1 MANRGYLSG
10 PHRLLPSYTSIAG
23 PRTGVGAVSNSR
35 SSPPDFTYDAFPR
48 STSGGGGARES
59 TNYTRGPPSPASSAL
74 NISYPN
80 VNKFPYGLS
89 GVQMPTYNFG
99 SELYNYVSNGFPRKS
114 RMCTFCNKVFTRST
128 TRRYH
133 ERRCPLLRASNSL
146 AKSEE
151 NSAAAAAAAAAL
163 KEQQQRYKETAS
175 AISSQSQ
182 SSMVHSTSTSN
193 TSSSSQAA
201 ANLSSALPSI
211 SSPPHSLHP
220 AYPSHYSPAS
230 ALGSSPS
237 RSAAAA
243 YSYAHTYGSHFYN
256 TLSAAALSSLD
267 QNSNSLQ
274 VKKESDS
281 TSWLSSASSPNSKP
295 REHNGTH
302 SSLLGT
308 VSLASKS
315 FLANSGV
322 DLSPRQSA
330 DFHIRSQIPVFP
342 ASSLRDMTRS
352 PSPEPGETRSSS
364 PSVVNRRD
372 SASPHVLSAKDEEWK
387 QASHEKADY
396 RNKIAVANISGA
408 RLKTTSPPP
417 IVWNKKARLERAQE
431 QYMKIQSMDEEEDE
445 EEEDE
450 EDEDEVEEDEEQFN
464 ENGSSY
470 IEGND
475 GQKKSE
481 ENISGSISENSS
493 YDHLTCQFC
502 KKSFSDII
510 TRQAH
515 EALHNQTKSFGCCLC
530 SHAFHC
536 AYSLRIHLIRHHN
549 EGPYTCKQCSN
560 TFEEITDLKSHL
572 LADHTITKQEACSL
586 KYFVLL
592 DNSERNIAQS
602 GAVSD
607 SEQDTKDKSTL
618 SQRRSADSLPS
629 ELKEAEPE
637 SKSHENNDLVEP
649 FINGAGLSNEET
661 EVCKICNKA
670 FAKSFIRF
678 HERAHADQKPYEC
691 PICNKRFGYK
701 NNMKSHM
708 KLHQGLKPYQCQIC
722 GARFTRGSTLRRHG
736 RRHKVSRNN
745 MLDYALFDQN
755 TTPMRS
761 SGNGMNIT
769 STSASIPTAS
779 HTTHV
784 TAALT
789 NTTEGQAGSR
799 YHKTATA
806 DHQLNK
812 SFGYTSH
819 ARSSIQPTMSS
830 VDIDRYNS
838 VGRVTSPRTSPVSAS
853 SPRVSSSF
861 LPSQT
866 MTSPLVG
873 GLAAVAAANIFA
885 YPGAATPH
893 LYQFYA
899 SSNHLMPYSA
909 YSSNH
914 GVPHAVQSDALN
926 LSLGKRKSVLEEDE
940 RVQKIRAQRKD
951 SDSYSR
957 NSPPV
962 DNIQKN
968 GGSVKVEAEEP
979 GEMIK
984 ECNPFAQNFLSKTE
998 KYQGINKLQDKT
1010 EVKYES
1016 KEALKISTEDFAA
1029 QVNMCCPSPLV
1040 QSSTSSLHHQS
1051 SAGSPVGSSSC
1062 TDSNI
1067 QAHASPSG
1075 ISHHSSPANSAPS
1088 PTNISENHLQELL
1101 LSLLASG
1108 KMFRCSFCEIYFTE
1122 YAMFRLHQKYHQ
1134 SDVSRP
1140 FLCSVCGEDC
1150 KDKTYFTV
1158 HLSEHLGL
1166 STKSGLA

>member
-10 PHRLLPSYTSIAG
+10 PHRLLPSYTSIAAT
-23 PRTGVGAVSNSR
+23 RTGVGAVSNSR
-35 SSPPDFTYDAFPR
+35 SSPPEFTYDAFPR
-48 STSGGGGARES
+48 STSGGGGARDS
-59 TNYTRGPPSPASSAL
+59 ATYSRGPPSPASSAL
-74 NISYPN
+74 NITYPN
-80 VNKFPYGLS
+80 VNEFPYGLS

-163 KEQQQRYKETAS
+163 KEQQQRYKETVN
-175 AISSQSQ
+175 AIPSQSQ
-182 SSMVHSTSTSN
+182 SSITHN
-193 TSSSSQAA
+193 TNNSISSSSQAA
-201 ANLSSALPSI
+201 ANLSSALPAV

-220 AYPSHYSPAS
+220 AYPSHFSPAS

-243 YSYAHTYGSHFYN
+243 AYSYAHTYGSHFYN
-256 TLSAAALSSLD
+256 SLSAAALSSLD

-274 VKKESDS
+274 LKKESDS
-281 TSWLSSASSPNSKP
+281 TSWLSSSSPNSKP

-302 SSLLGT
+302 STLLGN
-308 VSLASKS
+308 ASSMGKS
-315 FLANSGV
+315 FLASSGV
-322 DLSPRQSA
+322 DLSGRQNA
-330 DFHIRSQIPVFP
+330 DYAIRSQLPVFP
-342 ASSLRDMTRS
+342 SSLRDVVRS
-352 PSPEPGETRSSS
+352 PSPEPGETRSGS
-364 PSVVNRRD
+364 PPAVGRRT
-372 SASPHVLSAKDEEWK
+372 STSPQVFGDKDQEWK
-387 QASHEKADY
+387 LANHDKVDY
-396 RNKIAVANISGA
+396 RNKITVANLSGA
-408 RLKTTSPPP
+408 RLKTSSPPP
-417 IVWNKKARLERAQE
+417 ILWNKKARLERAQE
-431 QYMKIQSMDEEEDE
+431 QYMKIQSMDDEDDDEED
-445 EEEDE
+445 DE

-470 IEGND
+470 ID
-475 GQKKSE
+475 GIGGEKKSE
-481 ENISGSISENSS
+481 DNIPDTLSESSS
-493 YDHLTCQFC
+493 YDLLTCQFC
-502 KKSFSDII
+502 KKSFSDVI

-515 EALHNQTKSFGCCLC
+515 EALHSQTKSFGCCLC

-549 EGPYTCKQCSN
+549 EGPYKCKHCSN
-560 TFEEITDLKSHL
+560 TFEEIAELKSHL
-572 LADHTITKQEACSL
+572 LAEHTITKQEACSL
-586 KYFVLL
+586 KYFSLL
-592 DNSERNIAQS
+592 DNSECNIPQS
-602 GAVSD
+602 GGVSD
-607 SEQDTKDKSTL
+607 SEQDTKEKSTL
-618 SQRRSADSLPS
+618 SQRRSANSLPS
-629 ELKEAEPE
+629 DLKDADQTSENR
-637 SKSHENNDLVEP
+637 ENNELVEP
-649 FINGAGLSNEET
+649 FAKGADTDSEET

-736 RRHKVSRNN
+736 RRHKLSTNS
-745 MLDYALFDQN
+745 MLDYALYDQN
-755 TTPMRS
+755 TS
-761 SGNGMNIT
+761 SIRNAGNIMNIT
-769 STSASIPTAS
+769 TTSASVSAAPQATSVTVVATNSTDAQAS
-779 HTTHV
+779 T
-784 TAALT
+784 
-789 NTTEGQAGSR
+789 R
-799 YHKTATA
+799 YHKPASL
-806 DHQLNK
+806 DHQLSK
-812 SFGYTSH
+812 SFSYMSH
-819 ARSSIQPTMSS
+819 VRSPLQPTMASM
-830 VDIDRYNS
+830 DNDRYS
-838 VGRVTSPRTSPVSAS
+838 SAGRAASPKTSPVSAS

-861 LPSQT
+861 LPAQT

-899 SSNHLMPYSA
+899 SSNHLMPYPT

-914 GVPHAVQSDALN
+914 GGSPAVQSDALN
-926 LSLGKRKSVLEEDE
+926 LSLGKRKSMVEENERDE
-940 RVQKIRAQRKD
+940 KINRAKRKD
-951 SDSYSR
+951 SDSYCR
-957 NSPPV
+957 NSPTM
-962 DNIQKN
+962 DILEKN
-968 GGSVKVEAEEP
+968 GGNIKTEAEEP

-984 ECNPFAQNFLSKTE
+984 DCNPFAQNFISKND
-998 KYQGINKLQDKT
+998 KYQDVHKLSDKGD
-1010 EVKYES
+1010 VKYDS

-1088 PTNISENHLQELL
+1088 PSNLSENHLQELL

-1166 STKSGLA
+1166 SSKSGLA